1 LSRHDHVHHGPKG
14 VIPRGLAG
22 AQQTLLTLAAAGD
35 PAAVQ
40 QCIARYGSL
49 VWSLARRSCASETE
63 AEALTRDIFAQLWQ
77 QAARHEPGVG
87 SEPLFITIVARRHL
101 LDRLRAT
108 EPRPSLK
115 PIPSLLAPDSPTPD
129 PLAPSSLANTE
140 PPQIERCSEAT
151 LAASVLATLD
161 PSQRRMLSLAM
172 GQGMTYA
179 EVGQHTASSTDAAK
193 SLVRRAL
200 VAVRKRL
207 QARQGEAP

>member
-1 LSRHDHVHHGPKG
+1 M
-14 VIPRGLAG
+14 
-22 AQQTLLTLAAAGD
+22 LAAAGD

-40 QCIARYGSL
+40 QCITRYGSL
-49 VWSLARRSCASETE
+49 VWSIARRSCASEAE
-63 AEALTRDIFAQLWQ
+63 AEVLTRDIFAQLWQ
-77 QAARHEPGVG
+77 QAARYEPSIG

-108 EPRPSLK
+108 EPRPNLR
-115 PIPSLLAPDSPTPD
+115 PIQD
-129 PLAPSSLANTE
+129 PLASAE
-140 PPQIERCSEAT
+140 PPAQIERCPEAT

-161 PSQRRMLSLAM
+161 PGQRRTLSLAV

-179 EVGQHTASSTDAAK
+179 EVGQHASSSADAAK